1 MSTFLLPAQTLAF
14 PANPSSSLVRR
25 SSTLAS
31 TIGVIKASSAPRS
44 KPVLPAPL
52 EASRFPLRGILLA
65 SIVGFA
71 CALTFNSAVT
81 ATIYPCEDVDRYYT
95 GVDGLQGAA
104 LMKKLNSIV
113 SAHQSLRYKD
123 IWYALKILDAADFEN
138 PEASSEIVEIY
149 SLRAVPKSL
158 AGKSEGWNR
167 EHLWPRSYGLTN
179 GPMLT
184 DLHNIHPAD
193 ANVNSSR
200 GNKYYGECV
209 ATSAHCSRPA
219 NNEAAADTETDKER
233 WAPPKEVKGDVARSV
248 MYMAVSYGF
257 QQPNGSPP
265 LRLSDSPNIETN
277 EMGLLSTLLQWNELD
292 PPSSAEKLRND
303 RICKLYQHN
312 RNPFIDHPEY
322 ANLIWKYATNEGKG
336 ANKGWAFSWWAIAR
350 TRMVSVY
357 KGIESQRK
365 RTPLTSDSCSYY
377 YRYCCC

>member
-233 WAPPKEVKGDVARSV
+233 WAPPKEV
-248 MYMAVSYGF
+248 
-257 QQPNGSPP
+257 
-265 LRLSDSPNIETN
+265 
-277 EMGLLSTLLQWNELD
+277 
-292 PPSSAEKLRND
+292 
-303 RICKLYQHN
+303 
-312 RNPFIDHPEY
+312 
-322 ANLIWKYATNEGKG
+322 LIT
-336 ANKGWAFSWWAIAR
+336 F
-350 TRMVSVY
+350 
-357 KGIESQRK
+357 
-365 RTPLTSDSCSYY
+365 
-377 YRYCCC
+377 